1 MTFLNPA
8 ILFGLIAA
16 SIPILIHLFNLR
28 KLKKIEFSTLQFL
41 KELQK
46 NKIRKIKLKQW
57 LLLALRVL
65 IILLIVTAFAR
76 PTLEGISIGGTTS
89 AAKTTAVFIL
99 DDTFSMSVID
109 QQGSYFNN
117 AKQTIKE
124 IVNQLQ
130 EGDEAAIILISQQP
144 EEINL
149 TTNLERFINEID
161 DIPISYISTELN
173 NAIIKAAEVVGE
185 SQNFNK
191 EIYLLTDF
199 QKGRL
204 VSPENVT
211 NLNELLNEQVRFYAF
226 DYSGKE
232 ILNTGISNLKLN
244 TQIFE
249 KNKPVK
255 FEAEVTN
262 YSSTPVN
269 NLVVSLFIEGERSAQ
284 QSLNLNSGETKT
296 ASLEAPAKGTGLIK
310 AYVELEEDDILQDN
324 KRYTSI
330 YIPEKIEVLILSD
343 EIEKSRFINLALQ
356 SAAINGFIE
365 ITTKN
370 INQAGAAQFKNY
382 NVIIISSSSFNSISD
397 KLQDFLSAGKGLVIF
412 PSSTGTAEAFSSSLT
427 GLDLPSSGGLNTAEN
442 NQSIEF
448 DEIDFNHPLF
458 ENIFLEKQKKQ
469 IESPSINIYH
479 KIKVLGTGKSII
491 KLIDGSSFLSEYAA
505 NGGKV
510 LLFNS
515 SADLKWNDFPL
526 KSIFAPLL
534 NKIVLYISA
543 NKSVNEEQFAGEKIN
558 ANISNR
564 ILPQLKI
571 LRPDDKEDLVN
582 LNEYISPN
590 FFTYSSS
597 EQVGI
602 YKFFSGDKLIN
613 SVSVNINPLESV
625 VGHYSENEFENYLD
639 EIKFKGSFLMI
650 DKDENP
656 VEQILQARFGS
667 ELWRYFL
674 IAALII
680 ALIEMTVAR
689 NAKKEITGLKP
700 SA

>member
-16 SIPILIHLFNLR
+16 SIPILIHLLNLR

-89 AAKTTAVFIL
+89 AAKTSAVFIL

-130 EGDEAAIILISQQP
+130 EGDEASIILVSQQP
-144 EEINL
+144 EEINP

-161 DIPISYISTELN
+161 DIPISYISSELN
-173 NAIIKAAEVVGE
+173 NTIIKAAEIVGE

-204 VSPENVT
+204 VSPENVI

-269 NLVVSLFIEGERSAQ
+269 NLVVSLFIEDERLAQ
-284 QSLNLNSGETKT
+284 RSLNLNSGETKI
-296 ASLEAPAKGTGLIK
+296 ASLEAPAKGTGLIE

-356 SAAINGFIE
+356 SGATKSFIE
-365 ITTKN
+365 VATKN
-370 INQAGAAQFKNY
+370 INQAGATQFKNY
-382 NVIIISSSSFNSISD
+382 DAVIINNSSFESISD
-397 KLQDFLSAGKGLVIF
+397 KLRDFLSEGKGLVIF
-412 PSSTGTAEAFSSSLT
+412 PSSTGTAEAFSSSLM
-427 GLDLPSSGGLNTAEN
+427 GLGLPGSGGLITAEN

-448 DEIDFNHPLF
+448 DEIDYNHPLF
-458 ENIFLEKQKKQ
+458 ENIFLEKQKRQ
-469 IESPSINIYH
+469 IESPSINTYY
-479 KIKVLGTGKSII
+479 KINVLETGKSII
-491 KLIDGSSFLSEYAA
+491 KIIDGSSFLSEYSES
-505 NGGKV
+505 GGKV
-510 LLFNS
+510 FLFNS
-515 SADLKWNDFPL
+515 SADLSWNDFPL

-543 NKSVNEEQFAGEKIN
+543 NKSENEEQFAGEKIN
-558 ANISNR
+558 VNILNR
-564 ILPQLKI
+564 TLPQIRI
-571 LRPDDKEDLVN
+571 LRPDGKEDFIN
-582 LNEYISPN
+582 INETISSN
-590 FFTYSSS
+590 FLTYSFS
-597 EQVGI
+597 EQAGN
-602 YKFFSGDKLIN
+602 YKFFSGKNLLN
-613 SVSVNINPLESV
+613 SVSVNTYPLESV

-650 DKDENP
+650 DKNENP

-689 NAKKEITGLKP
+689 NVKKEMVELKN
-700 SA
+700 